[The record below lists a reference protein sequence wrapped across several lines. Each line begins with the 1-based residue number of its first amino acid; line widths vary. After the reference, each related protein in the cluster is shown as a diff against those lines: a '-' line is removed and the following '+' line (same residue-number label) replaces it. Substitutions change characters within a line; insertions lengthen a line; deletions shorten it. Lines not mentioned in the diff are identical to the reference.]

1 MLVLTRFPNQKLYIK
16 TTDGL
21 ITVVV
26 LDARSDRVRLGIDAP
41 RSVEIERDDIKKS
54 PYEREA
60 Q

>member
-1 MLVLTRFPNQKLYIK
+1 MLVLTRLPSQKLYIR

-26 LDARSDRVRLGIDAP
+26 LDTRNGRVRLGIDAP